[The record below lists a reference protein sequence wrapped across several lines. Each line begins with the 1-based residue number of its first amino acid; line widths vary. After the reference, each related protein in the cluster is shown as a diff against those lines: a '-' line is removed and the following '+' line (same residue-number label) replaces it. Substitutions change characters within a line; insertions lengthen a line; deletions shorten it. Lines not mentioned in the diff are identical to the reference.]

1 MTPKEKAIK
10 VIKEIRLQ
18 EDEANKQAIFCKEH
32 NFMLEESK
40 FRAIETKLRYVC
52 RILQDEFETGYVS
65 LNN

>member
-40 FRAIETKLRYVC
+40 FRAIETKLRHVC